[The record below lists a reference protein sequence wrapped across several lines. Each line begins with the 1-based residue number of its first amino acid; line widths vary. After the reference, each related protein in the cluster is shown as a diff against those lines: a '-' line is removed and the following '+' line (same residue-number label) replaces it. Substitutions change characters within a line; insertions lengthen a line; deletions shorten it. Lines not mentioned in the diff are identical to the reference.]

1 MHPAS
6 RRCSSLEYCPIFS
19 VVAPGDPGASPV
31 SVRRQGIHHRLLAL
45 DDEDALAS

>member
-6 RRCSSLEYCPIFS
+6 RRCSSLECCPIFS

-31 SVRRQGIHHRLLAL
+31 SVRRQGFHHGLLAL
-45 DDEDALAS
+45 DDGDALAG